1 MRFTP
6 SIFASLLKPIDRR
19 AFKASVAAH
28 RGDFYGKS
36 FHSWEHLVALLF
48 AQFSGAASLRAL
60 EMGFNAQSNHHYHLG
75 CRAISRSTLADANA
89 RRPWGVFSDVFKRLA
104 GTLDRGTRR
113 EARDVLHL
121 IDATPIMLNRIID
134 GVASNGRIKGLKL
147 HVVHD
152 LEANCPLSAE
162 ITNATVNDILPARGQ
177 PIAEGVTYVFDKGYC
192 DFAWWRKINDLGAF
206 FVTRPKTNMIFG
218 RFRKR
223 PLGETQGDGF
233 KVIAD
238 HIITRQEAARA
249 RRKARL
255 KVKLDMPLRRITIR
269 RDTGDVFTIIS
280 NDINRGALELA
291 SCYKARWQ
299 IELLFRWIKQN
310 LNITTFIARNENA
323 VRLQIMAA
331 LIAFVL
337 IRIAHAASRSP
348 LRPKRFA
355 ELIHSFLHAR
365 RPIAK
370 IDKPP
375 PINPS
380 RPQCRNDPNQLTLA
394 LA

>member
-36 FHSWEHLVALLF
+36 FNSWDHLVALLF

-60 EMGFNAQSNHHYHLG
+60 ETGFNAQSNHHYHLG
-75 CRAISRSTLADANA
+75 CQAIARSTLSDANA
-89 RRPWGVFSDVFKRLA
+89 RRPAGVFGDVFKRLA
-104 GTLDRGTRR
+104 GSLDRKTKR
-113 EARDVLHL
+113 EAKDVLHL
-121 IDATPIMLNRIID
+121 IDATPIMLNRIIE

-147 HVVHD
+147 HVLHD
-152 LEANCPLSAE
+152 LAANCPLSAE
-162 ITNATVNDILPARGQ
+162 ITGATVNDILPARGQ

-192 DFAWWRKINDLGAF
+192 DFAWWRKINDGGAF
-206 FVTRPKTNMIFG
+206 FVTRPKTNMILG
-218 RFRKR
+218 RCRAR
-223 PLGETQGDGF
+223 PLAQTRGDGF
-233 KVIAD
+233 SIIAD
-238 HIITRQEAARA
+238 HIITGRDTMSA
-249 RRKARL
+249 RRKAKL
-255 KVKLDMPLRRITIR
+255 KVTLAMTLRRITIR

-280 NDINRGALELA
+280 NDSNRSAVELA
-291 SCYKARWQ
+291 SRYKARWQ

-310 LNITTFIARNENA
+310 LNITRFIARNENA

-337 IRIAHAASRSP
+337 IRIAHAASRSL
-348 LRPKRFA
+348 LRPKRFV

-380 RPQCRNDPNQLTLA
+380 RSKCHNPNQLSLA